1 MKCKNKS
8 IVILFSGLYEPCVK
22 QIIKTKQYCGPTIVT
37 GFKFLLFFLG
47 GVTIVTQL
55 FPEMRVNKNDT
66 VFIECQV
73 SYDIFR
79 VDLVLVWKFNGRIID
94 FTQDFFYEKVP
105 IYS

>member
-1 MKCKNKS
+1 MCQTNYQDQA
-8 IVILFSGLYEPCVK
+8 ILRLNNSNLFCVVA
-22 QIIKTKQYCGPTIVT
+22 IFV
-37 GFKFLLFFLG
+37 G

-94 FTQDFFYEKVP
+94 FTQDFFYEKVL
-105 IYS
+105 I

>member
-1 MKCKNKS
+1 M
-8 IVILFSGLYEPCVK
+8 
-22 QIIKTKQYCGPTIVT
+22 
-37 GFKFLLFFLG
+37 
-47 GVTIVTQL
+47 TQL

-94 FTQDFFYEKVP
+94 FTQDFFYEKVL
-105 IYS
+105 I

>member
-1 MKCKNKS
+1 MCQTNYQDQA
-8 IVILFSGLYEPCVK
+8 ILRPNYSNWFCVVA
-22 QIIKTKQYCGPTIVT
+22 IFV
-37 GFKFLLFFLG
+37 G

>member
-1 MKCKNKS
+1 MCQTNYQDQA
-8 IVILFSGLYEPCVK
+8 ILRPNNSNWFCVVA
-22 QIIKTKQYCGPTIVT
+22 IFV
-37 GFKFLLFFLG
+37 G